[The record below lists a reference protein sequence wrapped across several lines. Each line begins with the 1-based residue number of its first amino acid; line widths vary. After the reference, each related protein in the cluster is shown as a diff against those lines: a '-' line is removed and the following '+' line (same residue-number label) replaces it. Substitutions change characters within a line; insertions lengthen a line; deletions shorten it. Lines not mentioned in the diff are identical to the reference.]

1 MGFEPA
7 TLNTAITNT
16 ERQGDFVRGR
26 LVDLF
31 DSVRQLQQHTA

>member
-7 TLNTAITNT
+7 TVNSARTNT

-26 LVDLF
+26 LVDLL
-31 DSVRQLQQHTA
+31 DSVRRIQ